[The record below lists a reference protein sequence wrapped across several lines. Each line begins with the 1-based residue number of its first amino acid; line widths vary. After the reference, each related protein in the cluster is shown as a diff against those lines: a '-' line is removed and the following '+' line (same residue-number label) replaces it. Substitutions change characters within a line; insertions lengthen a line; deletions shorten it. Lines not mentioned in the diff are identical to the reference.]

1 MKMSMVT
8 SIITILLTCSLFV
21 AYGIVNT
28 RGMVIKELS
37 LVSQIIANRVGAALD
52 WGDKETAQNSLS
64 DLQIKDSVIIACIY
78 NKEGNV
84 FASYL
89 GDAKAKC
96 PALIASGVVSI
107 GWNKLSIYNNVTF
120 HDADIGTIYIES
132 DIRDIIKEIPNYIGF
147 AIILML
153 VIGVIAYLISS
164 RYQRL
169 IANPILNLVEIT
181 HNVIE
186 QDHYSARAKKF
197 DDDEIGT
204 LAESFNEMLS
214 EVENRDKDLK
224 IANETLEQRVSER
237 THDLEIAKTKAEA
250 ANDAKSEF
258 LRNMSHEFRTPLH
271 GMINCASFGIKSAET
286 EDRQVLK
293 MYFQKVAKVTT
304 RLTELVDGV
313 LNISRMENGSEEF
326 NMIKCDIAEML
337 EIVAAEQQ
345 VVYTQKGVE
354 LVYLKPSFDT
364 EIICHRG
371 KIIQVITNLMGNALK
386 FTPTGKKVIMSAK
399 RDDLCMVISVSDEG
413 VGVPENELEAI
424 FGKFVQSTR
433 TKTGAGGTGLGLA
446 ICKGIV
452 LGHGGKIWA
461 ENNDGEGSTFA
472 FTIPF
477 GLVEGKKV
485 VVPEAL

>member
-52 WGDKETAQNSLS
+52 WGDKETAQNSLG
-64 DLQIKDSVIIACIY
+64 DLQIKDSVIVACVY
-78 NKEGNV
+78 NKEGAV
-84 FASYL
+84 FANYL
-89 GDAKAKC
+89 GDVSAKC
-96 PALIASGVVSI
+96 PALISNGVISI
-107 GWNKLSIYNNVTF
+107 GWDKLSIYNDITF
-120 HDADIGTIYIES
+120 HGVEIGTIYIES
-132 DIRDIIKEIPNYIGF
+132 DIRDIIKEIPNYMGF
-147 AIILML
+147 AVVLMF

-181 HNVIE
+181 RDVIE
-186 QDHYSARAKKF
+186 QDHYSSRAKKF
-197 DDDEIGT
+197 DNDEIGT
-204 LAESFNEMLS
+204 LADSFNDMLS

-224 IANETLEQRVSER
+224 VANETLEQRVSER
-237 THDLEIAKTKAEA
+237 TRALEVAKKKAEA
-250 ANDAKSEF
+250 ASDAKSEF

-271 GMINCASFGIKSAET
+271 GMVNCASFGIKGADT

-293 MYFQKVAKVTT
+293 MYFQKVAKVTI

-326 NMIKCDIAEML
+326 HMIKCDIAEML

-345 VVYTQKGVE
+345 VVYTQKGVV
-354 LVYLKPSFDT
+354 LDYQKPDFDT
-364 EIICHRG
+364 SIVCHRG
-371 KIIQVITNLMGNALK
+371 KIIQVITNFMGNALK
-386 FTPTGKKVIMSAK
+386 FTPTGKKVTMLAK
-399 RDDLCMVISVSDEG
+399 RDDKCVTISVRDEG
-413 VGVPENELEAI
+413 VGIPEAELEAI

-446 ICKGIV
+446 ICRGIV

-461 ENNDGEGSTFA
+461 ENNEGEGANFT
-472 FTIPF
+472 FTIPLD
-477 GLVEGKKV
+477 LVEGKKV
-485 VVPEAL
+485 VMPEAL